1 MSSTTTST
9 GTGTGT
15 TAGNHDDEYKSGIG
29 YHHPTTTTVEQLLR
43 ECWQYHQEQEIIRCH
58 RHYNQAGDDDVVVV
72 VGIASTDSSHGMMNG
87 NLPSI
92 APVVPEVPTPTPTP
106 APNFVMPSIADTT
119 ETARLPP
126 TTTNDGHLEPRTHHI
141 ASAREQ
147 ARDIA
152 RRFPPAPANVAVPK
166 VTIPEKTD
174 TADHTIYSCT
184 PSNTDINLPVGGGDD
199 DDYIHQ
205 RQIGFQR
212 EEQRKQKAM
221 IRNFQYL
228 YDQQQHRMAQLN
240 ARILQ
245 GTSTPTTTTTTT
257 TWTSTSTTTTTT
269 AASSNQNHTTTLL
282 PSMTTTKKR
291 GDSNRRHND
300 DDDDD
305 CDTDRYH
312 DQQQPQQPQQHDD
325 NTTTTATTTNATTGT
340 VPNTVA
346 IYISIE
352 PTVST
357 VTSSSTSSN
366 SDQPPPLHLYWNES
380 YLQQLFQTYGTIR
393 NIYLYRHRNKRKSRL
408 GDYKGDG
415 IIVYKL
421 SRNATNDDD
430 DDDQVDDTLRRQQ
443 QRQTLIELICGQVC
457 IMF

>member
-72 VGIASTDSSHGMMNG
+72 VGNPASTDSSHGMMNG

-92 APVVPEVPTPTPTP
+92 VPVVPEVPTPTPTP

-240 ARILQ
+240 ARILPT
-245 GTSTPTTTTTTT
+245 TSTPTTTTTTY
-257 TWTSTSTTTTTT
+257 TSTNTTT
-269 AASSNQNHTTTLL
+269 AASTRNHTTTL
-282 PSMTTTKKR
+282 PTMTATTTKRHR
-291 GDSNRRHND
+291 GDSNRCHDD

-312 DQQQPQQPQQHDD
+312 DQQQQQQQHDD
-325 NTTTTATTTNATTGT
+325 NTTTTMTTTNATTGT
-340 VPNTVA
+340 VSNTVA
-346 IYISIE
+346 IYISTE
-352 PTVST
+352 STVST
-357 VTSSSTSSN
+357 VASSTSSSN

-393 NIYLYRHRNKRKSRL
+393 NIYLYRHRNKRKSRW